1 MNIFR
6 NIKKELEKCNNSI
19 ELFTLEGEYKLCKVV
34 DVYDGDTCKV
44 VFDLNGC
51 LNKWNVRMEGYDSPE
66 IRISKNDPE
75 REEKKKKAIEA
86 KKYFKNLV
94 MNDNQL
100 VYIKCGKFDKY
111 GRLLG
116 KIYLNKND
124 TISVNELMINQKY
137 GYVYYGGSKNKL

>member
-1 MNIFR
+1 
-6 NIKKELEKCNNSI
+6 
-19 ELFTLEGEYKLCKVV
+19 
-34 DVYDGDTCKV
+34 
-44 VFDLNGC
+44 
-51 LNKWNVRMEGYDSPE
+51 MEGYDSPE